1 MDATAKISVIIPVY
15 KVESYLCQCLDSV
28 VNQTYKNLE
37 IILIDDGSPDNCGKI
52 CDEYAKRDKRIIVI
66 HKENGGLSA
75 ARNDGIKRATGEWI
89 AFVDSDDWCDIDY
102 YEELIRRLG
111 NTDVDIFCANGCIM
125 EFKDERS
132 IKRESYTK
140 SFIFQTRD
148 ETKKLI
154 IKTLAPGYA
163 YENFSSQFGVG
174 SPWDK
179 IYKKSFICSN
189 NLWFDASCKAW
200 EDFWFNVQ
208 AFDKAKCVAGCVCT
222 GYHYRMVDDSI
233 VRGYNP
239 NKPKIS
245 YEFIAKL
252 HVYFGEGESDPK
264 VMSAIKARSI
274 MVMNNAMK
282 CYYFHPSNPKKWREI
297 KAELKEMIQWKYFQ
311 EAINE
316 KHNPYLSWK
325 QQILKQFLRFSW
337 IGSVKVL
344 YMLNES
350 LKERNMKRGG
360 VKRLT
365 EFKPVISFYTC
376 VPFVLKL
383 QYEGRAA

>member
-1 MDATAKISVIIPVY
+1 MKISVIIPIY
-15 KVESYLCQCLDSV
+15 KVEPYLRQCLDSV

-89 AFVDSDDWCDIDY
+89 AFVDSDDWCNEDY
-102 YEELIRRLG
+102 YENLIGQLDVFC
-111 NTDVDIFCANGCIM
+111 DVDILCASGRRI
-125 EFKDERS
+125 EFEDGRS
-132 IKRESYTK
+132 IKREAYAQP
-140 SFIFQTRD
+140 FLFQSRGD
-148 ETKKLI
+148 MKKLLM
-154 IKTLAPGYA
+154 KTLASRYA
-163 YENFSSQFGVG
+163 QENFKAEAGIAA
-174 SPWDK
+174 PWDK

-222 GYHYRMVDDSI
+222 GYHYRVVGNSI

-239 NKPKIS
+239 SKPKIS
-245 YEFIAKL
+245 YELIAKL
-252 HVYFGEGESDPK
+252 HVYFGEGESDPELI
-264 VMSAIKARSI
+264 SAINARSI
-274 MVMNNAMK
+274 MVISNAMK
-282 CYYFHPSNPKKWREI
+282 CYYFHSSNPKKWRET

-325 QQILKQFLRFSW
+325 LRVLKKFLRLSW
-337 IGSVKVL
+337 MWPVKELYVLNVKIGHGMS
-344 YMLNES
+344 N
-350 LKERNMKRGG
+350 
-360 VKRLT
+360 
-365 EFKPVISFYTC
+365 
-376 VPFVLKL
+376 
-383 QYEGRAA
+383 